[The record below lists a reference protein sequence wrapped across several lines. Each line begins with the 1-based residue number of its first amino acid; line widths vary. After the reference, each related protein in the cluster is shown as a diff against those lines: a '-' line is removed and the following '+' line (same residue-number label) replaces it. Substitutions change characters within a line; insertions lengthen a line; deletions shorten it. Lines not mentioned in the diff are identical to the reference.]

1 LILLSRHVIIHFL
14 GVPATFLTK
23 QYKVSTGKYMNNRLI
38 LLIILAAFGFVN
50 AETRVAGVISKDTK
64 WMVENGPFILYGDVL
79 VERGVRLSI
88 SPGTTVL
95 CGPATVR
102 NSSIPQLDR
111 ADSFSVALKIEG
123 SLDCTGKREKRI
135 VFRGGSNDEGNPA
148 WYGIVFT
155 RAPDN
160 YVEMAFTDVSGAGN
174 GLTAVECSPLLRN
187 CVIERNNVGIRCL
200 PKGNLRVYNCVIVN
214 NYTCGVAMQA
224 SNPIFYNNIIAFNR
238 NNGVWC
244 DGVSRMTFKYNC
256 VFGNA
261 DGNYL
266 DCDPEL
272 GIPVKPDKKSRDT
285 LDKYFNVCMNPVFA
299 GSADDS
305 LAVEKDLSL
314 PTEKSRV
321 TDTALAKI
329 LHKNLQDSLA
339 IKKRKATYARY
350 SLSRYSPCIN
360 KGNPAKE
367 FNDADGSRNDIGMYG
382 GPEYLGK

>member
-1 LILLSRHVIIHFL
+1 MHIKPLIFALVIL
-14 GVPATFLTK
+14 CGVLC
-23 QYKVSTGKYMNNRLI
+23 
-38 LLIILAAFGFVN
+38 
-50 AETRVAGVISKDTK
+50 AETRVAGIISQDTK
-64 WMVENGPFILYGDVL
+64 WMVENGPFIMYGDVV
-79 VERGVRLSI
+79 VERNARLFI

-102 NSSIPQLDR
+102 NSSIHQLDH

-135 VFRGGSNDEGNPA
+135 VFRGGSVGEGNSA
-148 WYGIVFT
+148 WYGIVFIKV
-155 RAPDN
+155 PDN
-160 YVEMAFTDVSGAGN
+160 FCEMAFTDISGASN
-174 GLTAVECSPLLRN
+174 GITAVDCAPLIRN
-187 CVIERNNVGIRCL
+187 CIVERNNIGVRCFS
-200 PKGNLRVYNCVIVN
+200 KGNVLVYNCIIAN
-214 NYTCGVAMQA
+214 NYTSGVTMESA
-224 SNPIFYNNIIAFNR
+224 NPTFYNNIIAFNR

-272 GIPVKPDKKSRDT
+272 GVAVKPDKKQRDT
-285 LDKYFNVCMNPVFA
+285 LDKYQNVCMNPVFA
-299 GSADDS
+299 GSPDDS

-321 TDTALAKI
+321 ADTALAKI
-329 LHKNLQDSLA
+329 LHKTLEDSLA
-339 IKKRKATYARY
+339 IKKRRAPYARY

-367 FNDADGSRNDIGMYG
+367 FNDANGSRNDIGLYG